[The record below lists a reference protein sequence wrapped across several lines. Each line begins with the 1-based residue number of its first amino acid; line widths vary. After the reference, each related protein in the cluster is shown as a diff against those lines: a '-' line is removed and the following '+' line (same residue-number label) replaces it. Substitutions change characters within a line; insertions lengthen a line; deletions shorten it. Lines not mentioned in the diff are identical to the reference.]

1 MDKFIKILLMFFVV
15 MQCNAQEVRATIS
28 INADKVPGSNKQ
40 VFQTMERSLTEF
52 INQKKW
58 TNKNFKQ
65 QEKIACSF
73 VITIVEQTSSDN
85 FVANLQVQSSRPVY
99 DSSYQTT
106 VLNFMDSDF
115 SFNYTEYEN
124 FQYNPNGFDSN
135 LVSVTAYYI
144 YLILGLDADTFSLQ
158 GGTEYYD
165 SAENVVNQSQ
175 QSGYIGWSSTNNGA
189 TRYRIITDILS
200 GTYDGYRSA
209 LYNYHLQGLDM
220 MSSDKSNA
228 KLNIEESIQV
238 LRGIYDRRPNA
249 LLLRVFFDAK
259 ADEIVNIYSDG
270 PRFDS
275 SKLVDDLTRISP
287 SNVSKWQTIE

>member
-1 MDKFIKILLMFFVV
+1 MDKFIKILVLFFVV
-15 MQCNAQEVRATIS
+15 LQCNAQEVRATIS

-40 VFQTMERSLTEF
+40 VFQTLERSLTEF

-58 TNKNFKQ
+58 TDKNFKQ
-65 QEKIACSF
+65 QEKISCSF
-73 VITIVEQTSSDN
+73 VITIIEQSSSDN

-99 DSSYQTT
+99 GSSYETT
-106 VLNFMDSDF
+106 VFNFMDSDF
-115 SFNYTEYEN
+115 SFKYTEYEN

-135 LVSVTAYYI
+135 LVSVAAYYV
-144 YLILGLDADTFSLQ
+144 YLILGLDNDTFSIQ
-158 GGTEYYD
+158 GGTAYYD
-165 SAENVVNQSQ
+165 QAENVVNQAQ
-175 QSGYIGWSSTNNGA
+175 QSGYIGWSSTNSGA
-189 TRYRIITDILS
+189 TRYQIITDLLS

-209 LYNYHLQGLDM
+209 LYNYHLQGLDI

-228 KLNIEESIQV
+228 KSNIEESIQE
-238 LRGIYDRRPNA
+238 LKSIYNRRPNA

-275 SKLVDDLTRISP
+275 TKLVDDLSRISP
-287 SNVSKWQTIE
+287 SNVSKWEEIE